1 MLTHALVDPDNRRR
15 SSRIEGYAS
24 KPSVRPGE
32 SLKFKVS
39 TRPASPFTIDIYRTG
54 YYQGTGGRHMT
65 RLGRFEGFPQ
75 EDPPVGEA
83 RLRACTW
90 ETSAELTILADWLSG
105 VLSGTHWS
113 TTGASV
119 CSHVASHRLYDVW
132 HRTQS
137 NVRPPTPR
145 VAWQSVARAPGH
157 RAKRFSAL
165 SFSARSRSARR
176 FSPGE
181 SVPRRQGATHP
192 SLGVPEGFLHL
203 RCAPNA
209 HPAQLRRFLF
219 R

>member
-1 MLTHALVDPDNRRR
+1 MCLRVFLCSGSMRFDAARSRRDNREHPLRTPSGNHTCFLCCRKNGSLPHPATTAGR
-15 SSRIEGYAS
+15 SRLLPLPSISA
-24 KPSVRPGE
+24 SVR
-32 SLKFKVS
+32 
-39 TRPASPFTIDIYRTG
+39 
-54 YYQGTGGRHMT
+54 
-65 RLGRFEGFPQ
+65 
-75 EDPPVGEA
+75 
-83 RLRACTW
+83 
-90 ETSAELTILADWLSG
+90 
-105 VLSGTHWS
+105 
-113 TTGASV
+113 
-119 CSHVASHRLYDVW
+119 
-132 HRTQS
+132 S

-145 VAWQSVARAPGH
+145 VAWQSVARVPGH
-157 RAKRFSAL
+157 RAKRFSVL